1 MLAWSVLSVIFIIA
15 LVIIGLRRWEGWM
28 FASIINVGWIIYSV
42 VDGVRV
48 VELVIHSLALVV
60 SVIFWLRWNREQKVL
75 DEQENERA
83 SASVAG

>member
-15 LVIIGLRRWEGWM
+15 LVIIGMRRWEGWM

-48 VELVIHSLALVV
+48 VELVIHALALVV
-60 SVIFWLRWNREQKVL
+60 SVIFWLRWNREQKAL
-75 DEQENERA
+75 DEQANERS